1 MGSVTTGSANVCAG
15 SRSMSGCAAMNEAGT
30 NAIKSEPPGWVRT
43 DMGGPQARLSIDDSI
58 PPLLDTIDAA
68 RGRGGLHY
76 LDYLG
81 RVVPW

>member
-1 MGSVTTGSANVCAG
+1 MRSSPSRPAG
-15 SRSMSGCAAMNEAGT
+15 C
-30 NAIKSEPPGWVRT
+30 T

-68 RGRGGLHY
+68 HGRGGLHY